1 MNKTKFRI
9 VPVYEVEME
18 VLSKLTGNWEHK
30 WEYVRAQD
38 SVEAKAKITWLYG
51 QMVEFLNVEVDDGK
65 TKKL

>member
-1 MNKTKFRI
+1 MIKTKFRS

-18 VLSKLTGNWEHK
+18 VLNKLTGNLEHK
-30 WEYVRAQD
+30 WDYVHAQD